1 LANWSNFAVDSG
13 RYALVAQLTSTII
26 TQDDLSLGGLAVNTL
41 SVVIPA
47 LNEENGI
54 ADIIER
60 VLAIKESLAKAGVS
74 DLELIVVDDGSRDQ
88 TPEII
93 ASYPEVVLVKHPIN
107 RGYGAAIKSGFR
119 QARGN
124 LLAFLDADGT
134 YPPEYFPELCRPI
147 LEQGADLVI
156 GSRMAGADSEM
167 PLVRRIGNTI
177 FATLV
182 SIISNRRVT
191 DSASGQR
198 VLRRDMLPYLYPLPD
213 GLNFTPV
220 MSTRAMHEHMKVI
233 EVPIPY
239 RERVGRSKLSVIR
252 DGVRFLNS
260 ILMTAL
266 TYNPTR
272 LFGLIGASLISLG
285 FLSSLWRTISRS
297 KAQRKDSQLVSWFV
311 GLVLASAGANI
322 FSIGALFNYIVSLFH
337 KRPIRQG
344 LFGRPIFRKPLEGYF
359 GWLGFGAALG
369 GGLFYSL
376 DVWRR
381 WHKPRNSDIAPWFIP
396 AASAILVLTGLQL
409 ITSWLLTLVLGELS
423 KRETKAEVDLGQLA
437 LMADDKQLEPQN
449 GIGNKAKVR

>member
-1 LANWSNFAVDSG
+1 M
-13 RYALVAQLTSTII
+13 
-26 TQDDLSLGGLAVNTL
+26 NTL

-47 LNEENGI
+47 LNEEDGI

-60 VLAIKESLAKAGVS
+60 VLSIKAGLKHVGVD
-74 DLELIVVDDGSRDQ
+74 DLELIVVDDGSKDR

-93 ASYPEVVLVKHPIN
+93 KSYPEVVLIQHPVN
-107 RGYGAAIKSGFR
+107 RGYGAAIKTGFR
-119 QARGN
+119 HARGN

-134 YPPEYFPELCRPI
+134 YPPEYYPQLCRPI
-147 LEQGADLVI
+147 IEDNADLVI

-198 VLRRDMLPYLYPLPD
+198 VLRRDILSNLYPLPD

-220 MSTRAMHEHMKVI
+220 MSTRAMHEQIKVV

-239 RERVGRSKLSVIR
+239 LERVGRSKLSVVE
-252 DGVRFLNS
+252 DGMRFLNS

-272 LFGLIGASLISLG
+272 ILGMIGTALMGFGLLSGLYRTVTRSRAS
-285 FLSSLWRTISRS
+285 
-297 KAQRKDSQLVSWFV
+297 RKDSQLVSWFV
-311 GLVLASAGANI
+311 GLVLASAGVSI
-322 FSIGALFNYIVSLFH
+322 FSIGALFNYVVSIFH
-337 KRPIRQG
+337 KRPVRQG
-344 LFGRPIFRKPLEGYF
+344 VFGTPIFKEPLESRF
-359 GWLGFGAALG
+359 GWLGVGAIISG
-369 GGLFYSL
+369 MLFYSV

-381 WHKPRNSDIAPWFIP
+381 WSKPRSQDVAPWFVP
-396 AASAILVLTGLQL
+396 AASTIMVLTGIQL
-409 ITSWLLTLVLGELS
+409 IASWLLSLVLGELS
-423 KRETKAEVDLGQLA
+423 RREAQTEVDLGQLA
-437 LMADDKQLEPQN
+437 QTTEEQKETSLA
-449 GIGNKAKVR
+449 AKVVI